1 MIWFVLTLHDQTESL
16 THVLGSFF
24 LHLISFAFGDTNKE
38 PETYYVFCG
47 DVIVMKLFQIVVL
60 ILSIFEMIRK
70 VNSKSYQ
77 AALCYQLILQKYHI
91 R

>member
-24 LHLISFAFGDTNKE
+24 SSSHLICFWRHQQRTREHTIF
-38 PETYYVFCG
+38 FCG

-60 ILSIFEMIRK
+60 ILSIFDYLK
-70 VNSKSYQ
+70 
-77 AALCYQLILQKYHI
+77 
-91 R
+91 